1 MGDKTNAVDFFC
13 RTFGLTKEIENKPLI
28 DLLKILNFLI
38 NLEEEPASKF
48 VVLIL
53 PSWID
58 SFPEVVNCNDATIL
72 SVNLIPK

>member
-1 MGDKTNAVDFFC
+1 MGNKADAINFLC

-38 NLEEEPASKF
+38 NLEEESASKF

-58 SFPEVVNCNDATIL
+58 SFPEVVNCNDTTIL